1 MSRLLIVVLVLLAG
15 CTAGPERPEPTP
27 TPPPV
32 TSAPVGTPLTVGDVT
47 VSLDPAPTDPTDPT
61 VDQDGA
67 TTVSTSGT
75 LQITL
80 PADTAAES
88 LADGSVL
95 LRDTAGTAVA
105 ALDVDGATSTLDGDT
120 LTLTPLTGSATVTL
134 ATVAVRSA
142 TWADRDD
149 EGGRSL
155 AVVPSDW
162 ARGGGLAV
170 HALLW
175 AQVIAAAPD
184 ADSQGMHDQ
193 LTCHQI
199 GAPDKESWNLEPWRP
214 EVGLVQTM
222 LERCNPE

>member
-15 CTAGPERPEPTP
+15 CTAGPERP
-27 TPPPV
+27 
-32 TSAPVGTPLTVGDVT
+32 APNATPLPTASTPIGAPLTSGDVT
-47 VSLDPAPTDPTDPT
+47 VSLTPPATDPT

-67 TTVSTSGT
+67 TTVTVTDT
-75 LQITL
+75 LSITV
-80 PADTAAES
+80 PGGHTAER
-88 LADGSVL
+88 LGDGSLL
-95 LRDTAGTAVA
+95 LRDGDGTAVA
-105 ALDVDGATSTLDGDT
+105 VLDVDGATTALDGNT
-120 LTLTPLTGSATVTL
+120 LTVTPLAGSATVTL

-170 HALLW
+170 DALLW

>member
-15 CTAGPERPEPTP
+15 CTPGSDRPEPATAPAPQVSTP
-27 TPPPV
+27 
-32 TSAPVGTPLTVGDVT
+32 AGAPLTAGDVT
-47 VSLDPAPTDPTDPT
+47 VSLAPPAADPT

-67 TTVSTSGT
+67 TTVSVTDT
-75 LQITL
+75 LLVTV
-80 PADTAAES
+80 PAGHTAD
-88 LADGSVL
+88 LLTDGSVV
-95 LRDTAGTAVA
+95 LRDTDGTAVA
-105 ALDVDGATSTLDGDT
+105 ALDVNGATTTLDGST
-120 LTLTPLTGSATVTL
+120 LTLTPLAGSATATL

-142 TWADRDD
+142 TWGDRDD

-170 HALLW
+170 DTLLW
-175 AQVIAAAPD
+175 AQLIAAVPE

-199 GAPDKESWNLEPWRP
+199 GAPEKESWNLEPWRP
-214 EVGLVQTM
+214 AVGLVQTM
-222 LERCNPE
+222 LELCNPE

>member
-32 TSAPVGTPLTVGDVT
+32 TSASVGTPLTVGDVT
-47 VSLDPAPTDPTDPT
+47 VSLDPAPTDPT

-80 PADTAAES
+80 PADTAAEP

-170 HALLW
+170 DALLW